1 MTRRTQLALLA
12 TAFVLAAPVG
22 AQARHHQPYQHVPN
36 AVAEGTGGAA
46 ATVDSVATDAALD
59 VLKRNGNAVDAAV
72 AAAAVLGVTEPFSS
86 GVGGG
91 GFMVIRT
98 KQGKVTTIDGREE
111 APAAMTESAFIDPAT
126 GTPLTFAEGRYS
138 GISAG
143 VPGTVATWDKALR
156 RYGSWSLKRAL
167 QRGIAVAERGF
178 VIDKTF
184 YEQAD
189 DNLAY
194 FDDIS
199 SSAALYLDPD
209 GTIRDVGTI
218 LRNPGMARTYERIAR
233 RGADGFYRGP
243 VAEAM
248 AQAAQAPP
256 LTAGADHVWRAGLLT
271 TEDLERYEAI
281 ERKPTHTRY
290 RGLDVYGMAP
300 PSSGGSTV
308 GEALNIIEGVPGFGT
323 LTRTQQYH
331 WFLEASRFAFA
342 DRNRYVGD
350 PAYVDVPLA
359 GLLSQSFADER
370 RALIDPA
377 KAAVSPV
384 APGDPTDNGGATLA
398 RASSGVADEGRPLRS
413 TTHLTVA
420 DAKGTVVSYTF
431 TIESTGGNGIVVPG
445 WGFLLNNELTDFN
458 FTPTQGT
465 APDPNLPAGGKR
477 PRSSMAPTIVQRN
490 GRPVLA
496 TGSPGGATIITTVL
510 QILFERL
517 DFGKSLPAAIA
528 APRASQRNSATTQAE
543 TAFIASPEGRELDT
557 DFGHD
562 FVTPT
567 LTPPTNGEIGAATG
581 IDWLGSGRLQAAAEP
596 ARRGG
601 GAAGAL
607 RGRGHRHGH
616 GGWGR

>member
-1 MTRRTQLALLA
+1 MSRRSQLALLV
-12 TAFVLAAPVG
+12 TTLVLAAPVG
-22 AQARHHQPYQHVPN
+22 AQAKHHQPYKHVPN
-36 AVAEGTGGAA
+36 AVAEGAGGAA
-46 ATVDSVATDAALD
+46 ATVDSVATDAALE

-98 KQGKVTTIDGREE
+98 KRGKVTTIDGREE
-111 APAAMTESAFIDPAT
+111 APAAMTPNAFIDPAT
-126 GTPLTFAEGRYS
+126 GQPLTFAEGRYS

-156 RYGSWSLKRAL
+156 RYGSWSLKRVL
-167 QRGIAVAERGF
+167 QRGIDVAERGF
-178 VIDKTF
+178 VIDQTF
-184 YEQAD
+184 YDQAN
-189 DNLAY
+189 DNLTY
-194 FDDIS
+194 FDDIT

-209 GTIRDVGTI
+209 GTIHDVGTVQ
-218 LRNPGMARTYERIAR
+218 RNPGMARTYERIAK
-233 RGADGFYRGP
+233 RGAEGFYGGP

-248 AQAAQAPP
+248 AAAAQAPP
-256 LTAGADHVWRAGLLT
+256 LAAGANHVWRPGLLT
-271 TEDLERYEAI
+271 TDDLEQYEAI
-281 ERKPTHTRY
+281 EREPTHTRY

-308 GEALNIIEGVPGFGT
+308 GEALNIIEGVPGFRS
-323 LTRTQQYH
+323 LTRTRQYH
-331 WFLEASRFAFA
+331 WFLEASRYAFA
-342 DRNRYVGD
+342 DRGRYVGD
-350 PAYVDVPLA
+350 PAYVDVPLN
-359 GLLSQSFADER
+359 GLLSQSYADER
-370 RALIDPA
+370 RTQIDPDTA
-377 KAAVSPV
+377 STSPV
-384 APGDPTDNGGATLA
+384 AWGDPTDNGGATLS
-398 RASSGVADEGRPLRS
+398 RATSGGVEDDQPLRS

-420 DAKGTVVSYTF
+420 DDEGTVVTYTF

-458 FTPTQGT
+458 FAPTTGT

-496 TGSPGGATIITTVL
+496 TGSPGGSTIITTVL
-510 QILFERL
+510 QVLLERL

-528 APRASQRNSATTQAE
+528 APRAAQRNTVTTQAE
-543 TAFIASPEGRELDT
+543 PAFIASPEGQALKTE
-557 DFGHD
+557 FGHS

-581 IDWLGSGRLQAAAEP
+581 IDWLRSGKLQAAAEP
-596 ARRGG
+596 TRRGG

-607 RGRGHRHGH
+607 GGHGHGH